1 MKYDYNGVFISMQTI
16 ITLHFLRFAKSMSKW
31 YTHVNAFYQYVL
43 PVIDDKQ
50 GISNLLSK
58 LSNVLSRFWW
68 SSWYSFQK
76 IHIPNHRFWQ
86 HIRKDMYANEYPW
99 TEVTKIERE
108 TMLVHDKKDDTSIML
123 GTVNIF
129 YSFEIEYV
137 ISKFLISINIVQ
149 SKCVRCATYQ
159 PINNEMVNEYHSMD
173 CLCLVFRAVID
184 ASHVTLQNKWY
195 NMRGINARWLVSFV
209 RIVLRKRTI
218 HYNSKP
224 SFIMRSS

>member
-31 YTHVNAFYQYVL
+31 YSHVNAFYQYVL

-76 IHIPNHRFWQ
+76 FIYQIIVFDSTLEKTCTLMSILEQ
-86 HIRKDMYANEYPW
+86 KLRKLNEKLCLY
-99 TEVTKIERE
+99 TI
-108 TMLVHDKKDDTSIML
+108 KKDDTSIML
-123 GTVNIF
+123 GAVNIF

-137 ISKFLISINIVQ
+137 ISKCAWLI
-149 SKCVRCATYQ
+149 A
-159 PINNEMVNEYHSMD
+159 
-173 CLCLVFRAVID
+173 
-184 ASHVTLQNKWY
+184 
-195 NMRGINARWLVSFV
+195 
-209 RIVLRKRTI
+209 
-218 HYNSKP
+218 
-224 SFIMRSS
+224 

>member
-58 LSNVLSRFWW
+58 LSNVLSRFWR

-99 TEVTKIERE
+99 TKVTKNWTR
-108 TMLVHDKKDDTSIML
+108 
-123 GTVNIF
+123 N
-129 YSFEIEYV
+129 YV
-137 ISKFLISINIVQ
+137 RTQ
-149 SKCVRCATYQ
+149 SKR
-159 PINNEMVNEYHSMD
+159 
-173 CLCLVFRAVID
+173 
-184 ASHVTLQNKWY
+184 VTHFLYVEKCKY
-195 NMRGINARWLVSFV
+195 FF
-209 RIVLRKRTI
+209 IVLKLNAL
-218 HYNSKP
+218 YQNY
-224 SFIMRSS
+224 